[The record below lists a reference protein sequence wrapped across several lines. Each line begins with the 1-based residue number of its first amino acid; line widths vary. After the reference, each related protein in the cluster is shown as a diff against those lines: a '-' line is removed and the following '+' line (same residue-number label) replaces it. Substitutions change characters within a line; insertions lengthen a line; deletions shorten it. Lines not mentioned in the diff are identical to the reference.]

1 MIEALLG
8 FWWLPFL
15 IALAVG
21 LRGWWLTRKIN
32 QFIEAIEWLV
42 LEIKIPKENI
52 KSIKAMEQVFASLHA
67 TYSFGIKRWDRYFK
81 GRVEEWMTLEMRA
94 DAAGIRFYLV
104 IPAKYRNLAE
114 SAFFSQYPD
123 AEIEA
128 VEDYTRLAP
137 PDLPNEKIDLFG
149 TDFILARED
158 AYPLKTYPAFEPERT
173 DRTLERVIDPLA
185 PLFEVMSNLR
195 ESEAIWLQ
203 LLIRPTGSEWV
214 KKAEGVV
221 NKLAGKK
228 EEKKGGLLGLPVEF
242 IRNLLLAPIW
252 YPQWGEAA
260 APAATSAERLTPG
273 KQDALRAVENKF
285 NKLAFEATLRFIY
298 FDDKDAFSPHNVSA
312 VMGAMRQFSDPQ
324 LNSLRPNIDVLT
336 SAAVV
341 GRFSKEKKLWL
352 RKKWLYYH
360 YLQRSLPQPVFFHR
374 GLRLKT
380 SILNTEELATL
391 FHPPLA
397 VVTAAKIPVLESRKG
412 GPPTNL
418 PIIE

>member
-1 MIEALLG
+1 
-8 FWWLPFL
+8 
-15 IALAVG
+15 
-21 LRGWWLTRKIN
+21 
-32 QFIEAIEWLV
+32 
-42 LEIKIPKENI
+42 
-52 KSIKAMEQVFASLHA
+52 
-67 TYSFGIKRWDRYFK
+67 
-81 GRVEEWMTLEMRA
+81 MTLEMRA

-252 YPQWGEAA
+252 HPQWGEAA